1 MANNNITW
9 GSDKKILN
17 TQLNNISEY
26 IDANDNSDDSYGYIN
41 ENDYMTLNSDTLSL
55 STNFKIT
62 CNSAIDSSICFCS
75 DLIPYSYDVKV
86 SLIGSSDYNANDTPY
101 YTQIIWNSYN
111 TEEQSD
117 STHYTKNPD
126 SLYKWASKELTPFQ
140 TDKHPIYYKGKSTD
154 TGGSNRK
161 YLQFAFKNSDKLLN
175 YTRGIDINGDAAYP
189 SVFISSSSTEESKRN
204 LLLSNV
210 DVSKFKKYENLLN
223 DGNTYTLK
231 PMYFKSSGNYYNIE
245 EEFTT
250 YYPDIL
256 TNFKT
261 DTSDYKAC
269 LNKSSGYKNL
279 EATTNTTYYLTQSN
293 IYIKDL
299 VEYISVYTQAAFTS
313 DKREITGETFN
324 FIIMKNN
331 KGNITLSDITSGLQG
346 DGNKENLNNKACNL
360 YCPIV
365 LVLYFETTVTLTGQ
379 SPMDPQHRC
388 FTIPIPKDKLGENIN
403 FTSDDCI
410 YSLYGTQDSVDD
422 TKVDLNQCLFY
433 KDFPYVYLNQLNLYT
448 SQNNLEVKIQL
459 KNIMSSIST
468 FSATLKRAYVYCFRG

>member
-26 IDANDNSDDSYGYIN
+26 IDANDNSDDSYGYIT

-62 CNSAIDSSICFCS
+62 CNSAIYSDVRFCS

-86 SLIGSSDYNANDTPY
+86 SLIGSSDYNQADTPY

-111 TEEQSD
+111 TDKQSD

-126 SLYKWASKELTPFQ
+126 SLYKWASKELTPFK
-140 TDKHPIYYKGKSTD
+140 TFKGDIYYKGKSTD
-154 TGGSNRK
+154 TSGSNRK
-161 YLQFAFKNSDKLLN
+161 YLQFAFKNSDNLLN
-175 YTRGIDINGDAAYP
+175 YTRGIDINGDTAYP
-189 SVFISSSSTEESKRN
+189 SVFISSSSTEASTMN

-210 DVSKFKKYENLLN
+210 DVSKFKNYTNLLN

-231 PMYFKSSGNYYNIE
+231 PMYFKTSSNYINAL

-250 YYPDIL
+250 YYDDIL
-256 TNFKT
+256 SNFKT

-293 IYIKDL
+293 LLNY
-299 VEYISVYTQAAFTS
+299 SPVYTKAAFTS
-313 DKREITGETFN
+313 DKIEINSEGFSW
-324 FIIMKNN
+324 IQMKNN
-331 KGNITLSDITSGLQG
+331 KGKITLSDITSGLKG
-346 DGNKENLNNKACNL
+346 YGNKSETLITNW

-365 LVLYFETTVTLTGQ
+365 LVLYFETTVTLAQ
-379 SPMDPQHRC
+379 QSSPMDPQYRC
-388 FTIPIPKDKLGENIN
+388 FTIPIPKDKLGENIV
-403 FTSDDCI
+403 FSSDDCI
-410 YSLYGTQDSVDD
+410 YSLYGTKDSVDD
-422 TKVDLNQCLFY
+422 STLDLNQCLFY
-433 KDFPYVYLNQLNLYT
+433 KGFPYIYLNQLHLYT
-448 SQNNLEVKIQL
+448 SQNNLELMIQL
-459 KNIMSSIST
+459 KNLMSDIST
-468 FSATLKRAYVYCFRG
+468 FSATLKGAYVYCFRG